1 MKHKRTLETWRSG
14 HVQMAAFKVA
24 AFKVATIVS
33 LSGLVVLLV
42 SAPLSL
48 STSTWLMTAE
58 AQDSDQTEELFDDKR
73 GDTAVDQDTLDQ
85 SELAFFEGLT
95 SYRAKKY
102 KDAAEHFKKAYK
114 LVPFR
119 DLLFNVARSYE
130 EQGDKDNAIKYYK
143 MYFETKP
150 IDETQIIH
158 RLRQFGVYDV
168 GVEKPNPNRN
178 IRESPEPISTGATSH
193 NPRKILMWS
202 ALGGGAAFIL
212 MGTYFGVDALG
223 QAEDAR
229 GATGQRKY
237 EDFKAAAESSAL
249 WADLSMTVGLAA
261 IAGGI
266 FLWMT
271 DDTSSGVNHH
281 TDVVGASPKFDAER
295 RVRWRVNMNDHS
307 TTLGIF
313 GTF

>member
-1 MKHKRTLETWRSG
+1 MKHKRTLDIWRSR
-14 HVQMAAFKVA
+14 HVQMATFKVGL
-24 AFKVATIVS
+24 
-33 LSGLVVLLV
+33 LSGLVVILM
-42 SAPLSL
+42 SAPVSL
-48 STSTWLMTAE
+48 SMSTWLRTAH
-58 AQDSDQTEELFDDKR
+58 AQDVDQTEELFDDKR

-85 SELAFFEGLT
+85 AELAFFEGLT
-95 SYRAKKY
+95 AYRAKKY
-102 KDAAEHFKKAYK
+102 QDAAEHFKKAYK

-158 RLRQFGVYDV
+158 RLRQLGVHDV

-178 IRESPEPISTGATSH
+178 IDDTQGPISTGPASQ
-193 NPRKILMWS
+193 NSREILMWS

-229 GATGQRKY
+229 GATRKRKY
-237 EDFKAAAESSAL
+237 EEFKSAAESSAL

-261 IAGGI
+261 IAGGV

-271 DDTSSGVNHH
+271 DDTSSGVSGR
-281 TDVVGASPKFDAER
+281 TDVVGASAKRDSER
-295 RVRWRVNMNDHS
+295 QVRWRVNMNNHS